1 MQLVNS
7 ALSLAQLVVTL
18 LLPGSLG
25 EATENFKIWL
35 RRRYAR
41 IRNWFRVMGCHH
53 MVCGHSTVQLL
64 PVTRIQ
70 ESPPWTL
77 LLPPMQ
83 IHARV
88 SPGGAGPELTS
99 PWKHC
104 WQHPAP
110 EVSLSWR
117 RSQVWRLHSQKLICG
132 NSCKSYISFMKL
144 NRIEIF
150 PISTM
155 LTKVYMA

>member
-70 ESPPWTL
+70 ESPREHSCCL
-77 LLPPMQ
+77 LCKSMQ
-83 IHARV
+83 ECHQVVQGQSSHLHGNTAGSIQHQKWV
-88 SPGGAGPELTS
+88 CPGGEAKFEGYTAKSSSVGILANLTS
-99 PWKHC
+99 HLWN
-104 WQHPAP
+104 WT
-110 EVSLSWR
+110 E
-117 RSQVWRLHSQKLICG
+117 
-132 NSCKSYISFMKL
+132 
-144 NRIEIF
+144 
-150 PISTM
+150 
-155 LTKVYMA
+155 